1 MNRTIVE
8 ESQKNL
14 IVLDVMSKL
23 VQERIVFIDGEINS
37 DIVNEIISQ
46 LLYLDSLNNSPIK
59 IYINS
64 DGGDISQGLAIY
76 DICKIIKSPI
86 ITIGIG
92 RVASM
97 GAVLMLCGDVRKSL
111 KHTRY
116 LLHQP
121 SLGINGTYTE
131 VDIYLK
137 EVGVIK
143 KELYDILKKHINI
156 SNLDEYLVN
165 DRWFGAEEALEL
177 GLLTEIINGGEN

>member
-1 MNRTIVE
+1 
-8 ESQKNL
+8 
-14 IVLDVMSKL
+14 
-23 VQERIVFIDGEINS
+23 
-37 DIVNEIISQ
+37 
-46 LLYLDSLNNSPIK
+46 
-59 IYINS
+59 
-64 DGGDISQGLAIY
+64 
-76 DICKIIKSPI
+76 
-86 ITIGIG
+86 
-92 RVASM
+92 M
-97 GAVLMLCGDVRKSL
+97 GAVLMLCGDIRKSL

-137 EVGVIK
+137 EVGIIK
-143 KELYDILKKHINI
+143 TELYDILKKHINI